1 MKMTMN
7 LLRPLLLST
16 ALTAALAGC
25 ATTPSADPAAELRV
39 PAVYGRGDAAANAP
53 LQAVAHEV
61 TAPVADV
68 HADAWW
74 QGFADPRLDRL
85 IEAVLARN
93 TDMASA
99 GLKLERARAQAGLA
113 TADLWPQANGSVSA
127 SGSRSIDSG
136 DDWSRNHSASVSLG
150 WELDLWGKLRGQR
163 DIAQW
168 EAQATAQD
176 LQNTVLSLVGQSTD
190 LYWQLG
196 YLNQAIAT
204 GQANLERLQRTA
216 ALVQTQFDAGG
227 VSRLEVRQ
235 AQQNI
240 ESQKAAQSQLEQQR
254 VETRNALTVLLDG
267 QPWPLADEPQ
277 NLDIAQS
284 PTLAEG
290 LPAELLARRPDL
302 RAAELRLRQSLKNIK
317 VTATSYYPSLSLSGA
332 VGSSSAS
339 LGDVLTNPVAT
350 LGAGLSLSGAV
361 GSSATSLGD
370 VLTNPVATLGAG
382 LSLPFLKFRQMQ
394 LDIKSADLSYQI
406 AANDFRRTL
415 YTALSE
421 VDNALSARTRLAEQV
436 AAAQASYD
444 EAVEIA
450 RLYEV
455 RYRAGATDLRTWLEA
470 EQTRRNAELSLA
482 QTKRSQLVNDVTL
495 YKALGGGAQQLQ

>member
-1 MKMTMN
+1 MNKTMIRSP
-7 LLRPLLLST
+7 LQMFRPLLLTS
-16 ALTAALAGC
+16 ALTALLAGC
-25 ATTPSADPAAELRV
+25 ATTPSADPAAQLQV
-39 PAVYGRGDAAANAP
+39 AAQYGRGDAIANAP
-53 LQAVAHEV
+53 AQAAQRNL
-61 TAPVADV
+61 TAPPADV
-68 HADAWW
+68 RADAWW
-74 QGFADPRLDRL
+74 QGFADPRLDQL
-85 IEAVLARN
+85 IERVLDSN

-99 GLKLERARAQAGLA
+99 GLKMERARVQAGLA
-113 TADLWPQANGSVSA
+113 GLDLWPQASGSA
-127 SGSRSIDSG
+127 SANGSRSIDSG

-163 DIAQW
+163 DIARW

-176 LQNTVLSLVGQSTD
+176 LQSTVLSLIGQSCE

-196 YLNQAIAT
+196 YLNQSIAT
-204 GQANLERLQRTA
+204 GQSNLERLERTA
-216 ALVQTQFDAGG
+216 SLVQTQFDAGA

-235 AQQNI
+235 ARQNI
-240 ESQKAAQSQLEQQR
+240 ESQRAAKAQLEQQR

-267 QPWPLADEPQ
+267 QPWPQANEPQ
-277 NLDIAQS
+277 NLDVAHS
-284 PTLAEG
+284 PDIAEG

-302 RAAELRLRQSLKNIK
+302 RAAELRLQQSLASIK
-317 VTATSYYPSLSLSGA
+317 VTATSYYPSLSLSGS
-332 VGSSSAS
+332 VGSSSPS
-339 LGDVLTNPVAT
+339 LGNVL
-350 LGAGLSLSGAV
+350 S
-361 GSSATSLGD
+361 
-370 VLTNPVATLGAG
+370 NPVATLGAG

-394 LDIKSADLSYQI
+394 LDIDSADLSYQI

-436 AAAQASYD
+436 ASAQASYD

-470 EQTRRNAELSLA
+470 QQTRRNAELSLA
-482 QTKRSQLVNDVTL
+482 QVKRSQLVNDVTL
-495 YKALGGGAQQLQ
+495 YKALGGGA